1 MKIMRQ
7 QKLILNEGLLPTYG
21 HKTIAIY
28 IRLLSSAPGVCPN
41 CAVALVWRILKNVL
55 VRR

>member
-41 CAVALVWRILKNVL
+41 CAVALVWRILKHVL
-55 VRR
+55 V